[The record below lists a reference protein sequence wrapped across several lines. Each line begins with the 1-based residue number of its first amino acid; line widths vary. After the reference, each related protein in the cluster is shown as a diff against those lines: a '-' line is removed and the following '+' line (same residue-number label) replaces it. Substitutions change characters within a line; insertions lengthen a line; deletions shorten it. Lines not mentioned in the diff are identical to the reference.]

1 MLNYQRQGEFPRV
14 TYIRSEYTMFKLY
27 IVLFVYISTYT
38 WYDLSILFTLP
49 FLISRCVLSYPV
61 LADGTTKEEYSLA
74 LDVLATNNCVTLNE
88 WKKYRRKKKSNP
100 SPGECEERVSM
111 FDALDLD
118 LECEDFNEELDISES
133 DVARSF
139 TYDIVDNTCESV
151 FGTPLLPQTS
161 HLSCLHEKAHC
172 HLTPSTKNL
181 HRLIS
186 QSSPRSPHVHTDKG
200 IQASCRNI
208 LENLDWILKYGDP
221 TMNANTSRLIRKAEQ
236 LMQLSRNVVMRDV
249 LRHHQLPPSGSIS
262 FSAIK
267 TKKKKQYQG

>member
-1 MLNYQRQGEFPRV
+1 VEEIP
-14 TYIRSEYTMFKLY
+14 E
-27 IVLFVYISTYT
+27 
-38 WYDLSILFTLP
+38 
-49 FLISRCVLSYPV
+49 
-61 LADGTTKEEYSLA
+61 KEEKQS
-74 LDVLATNNCVTLNE
+74 
-88 WKKYRRKKKSNP
+88 
-100 SPGECEERVSM
+100 

-118 LECEDFNEELDISES
+118 LECEDFNEELDVSES
-133 DVARSF
+133 DVACSL

-161 HLSCLHEKAHC
+161 HLSRLHEKAHC
-172 HLTPSTKNL
+172 HLTPPTENL

-200 IQASCRNI
+200 IQASRHNI

-221 TMNANTSRLIRKAEQ
+221 TTNANTSRLIRKAEQ

-249 LRHHQLPPSGSIS
+249 LRHHQHPPSGSIS

-267 TKKKKQYQG
+267 TKKKNQYQG